1 MQQPKIY
8 NIVLVLVTQMQES
21 FPLVK
26 VKTNSNYLDV
36 YKSYIG
42 REKGDQIHFTT
53 LYLNLKLNEETNN

>member
-36 YKSYIG
+36 YKSYNG